1 MSDATGV
8 CLLCP
13 FDIHVIVKSFFN
25 LNNLSASVD
34 VLVASKEPYVAL
46 ELYKGLRVVL
56 PLLLRGL
63 EQLVLI
69 AALVLA
75 ADLAA
80 EFLYVFNEEH

>member
-34 VLVASKEPYVAL
+34 VLVAGKEPNVAL
-46 ELYKGLRVVL
+46 EL
-56 PLLLRGL
+56 
-63 EQLVLI
+63 
-69 AALVLA
+69 
-75 ADLAA
+75 D
-80 EFLYVFNEEH
+80 

>member
-25 LNNLSASVD
+25 LNNFSASVD
-34 VLVASKEPYVAL
+34 VLVTGEEPNVAL

-63 EQLVLI
+63 EQLILI

-75 ADLAA
+75 ANLPA
-80 EFLYVFNEEH
+80 EFLNVFNEKH